1 MALTKVP
8 SNLDAAVSVTQSQ
21 SDNSTNVATTAYVDT
36 AIANLSD
43 SAPAALNTLNE
54 IAAALG
60 DDANY
65 ASTTTAAIAGKLP
78 LAGGTMSGVLS
89 VVTPSSTTSS
99 LTLTET
105 GAVTSIFKS
114 TGSSSSIGAVSN
126 HPFNIIQNNTSR
138 IVLNT
143 SGHVE
148 LSNDLQL
155 NSINPRIDYDN
166 NDSSGSLRLFSTSSN
181 AVTHQFYPNGHA
193 HFITTAGTFKVEGL
207 GGSSNQI
214 ESSGSLKVRAVSGSV
229 DLLNGTTE
237 VLNTTA
243 TGVRLPLNLVV
254 DDNVSFGTTNTYSR
268 KFVVE
273 GAGDLML
280 LRSTNSGAGGAQ
292 LDLMHDSASA
302 ANGDSV
308 GIINFSSD
316 TMQYASIK
324 GVSSNVN
331 DEGEF
336 HIGVRESS
344 STYNHD
350 ALVVSK
356 DANVRIGRRLHIGY
370 DVTDTRMTL
379 GSTGTENTNSSSNVR
394 SSSGNLMYNAGSSSH
409 IWELAGTQKMNLG
422 TNGLLTF
429 VGTNNTEGISLGAN
443 HRIYGGSHRA
453 FEASTSATGTISLG
467 EGYSTGAVKV
477 FSKFVL
483 GTFSNSTTNTGEA
496 WIGRA
501 SDRQDGTMTVQLGGN
516 DHTGTKFE
524 IVDRAWTKVMYSFSG
539 EAPGG
544 TISTQSQGYMHV
556 GSQQSQAFLYLGSQG
571 GAYGGNSSN
580 WLRAN
585 GTNFMLNAA
594 GGNFL
599 FEISGSQKGYI
610 NSSGFNNG
618 SDVALK
624 ENIED
629 IEYGIDTIKQLR
641 PRQFD
646 RIDAP
651 DIDKA
656 EVGFIA
662 QEVESIIPELISNS
676 KPEGST
682 GQIVKGM
689 NYAALTSVLTKALQ
703 EQQTLIEN
711 LTARIESL
719 EG

>member
-8 SNLDAAVSVTQSQ
+8 SNLDATVATTQSA
-21 SDNSTNVATTAYVDT
+21 SDNSTNVATTAYVTT
-36 AIANLSD
+36 AVSNLVD
-43 SAPAALNTLNE
+43 GAPAALNTLNE
-54 IAAALG
+54 IAAALN
-60 DDANY
+60 DDAGLN
-65 ASTTTAAIAGKLP
+65 TTLTNSIATKLP
-78 LAGGTMSGVLS
+78 LAGG
-89 VVTPSSTTSS
+89 S
-99 LTLTET
+99 LTGNL
-105 GAVTSIFKS
+105 
-114 TGSSSSIGAVSN
+114 IG
-126 HPFNIIQNNTSR
+126 
-138 IVLNT
+138 
-143 SGHVE
+143 
-148 LSNDLQL
+148 
-155 NSINPRIDYDN
+155 
-166 NDSSGSLRLFSTSSN
+166 
-181 AVTHQFYPNGHA
+181 
-193 HFITTAGTFKVEGL
+193 
-207 GGSSNQI
+207 
-214 ESSGSLKVRAVSGSV
+214 
-229 DLLNGTTE
+229 
-237 VLNTTA
+237 TTA
-243 TGVRLPLNLVV
+243 TFSDTVTIDAADGDADEAYVLAVRNQEATAGRNYGLWVRAGSNSSDESFSVRNH
-254 DDNVSFGTTNTYSR
+254 DNSATYFKVRGDGNVGIGTTSPTAALHVSSGDGSAELILQRTGAQASLWGLKPYNADFYIRENGTDRITVKAGGNVGIGTTDTYGR
-268 KFVVE
+268 KFAVE
-273 GAGDLML
+273 GTGDLMM

-292 LDLMHDSASA
+292 LDLVHDSASA
-302 ANGDSV
+302 ANNDSV

-324 GVSSNVN
+324 GVSSNVG

-350 ALVVSK
+350 AVVVSK
-356 DANVRIGRRLHIGY
+356 DANVRIGRRLHIGT
-370 DVTDTRMTL
+370 DVTDTRLTL
-379 GSTGTENTNSSSNVR
+379 GSTGTENTNSSSNLR
-394 SSSGNLMYNAGSSSH
+394 SASGNVMYNAGSSSH

-422 TNGLLTF
+422 TTGLLTF
-429 VGTNNTEGISLGAN
+429 VGSSNTEGISLGGN
-443 HRIYGGSHRA
+443 HRIYGGANRA
-453 FEASTSATGTISLG
+453 FEASTSATGTVSIG
-467 EGYSTGAVKV
+467 EGYSNGSVKV

-483 GTFSNSTTNTGEA
+483 GTFPQSTTNTGEA

-501 SDRQDGTMTVQLGGN
+501 ADRQDGTMTVQLGGN

-524 IVDRAWTKVMYSFSG
+524 IVDRAWSKVMYSFSG

-544 TISTQSQGYMHV
+544 TISTQSQGYVHV
-556 GSQQSQAFLYLGSQG
+556 GSQQNTAFLYLGSQG
-571 GAYGGNSSN
+571 GAYGGNSSH
-580 WLRAN
+580 WLRAS

-629 IEYGIDTIKQLR
+629 IEYGINTVKQLR
-641 PRQFD
+641 PRKFD

-651 DIDKA
+651 DVDKA

-689 NYAALTSVLTKALQ
+689 NYGALTSVLTKALQ
-703 EQQTLIEN
+703 EQQTIIDDLK
-711 LTARIESL
+711 ARIEAL